1 MCNGPPSD
9 PRVSPL
15 LYPSHEGLPPAYIQV
30 MGLDPLR
37 DDGIVYEK
45 VLKGAG
51 VKTMID
57 MYVRI
62 IVLSKYGRSWRFERY
77 PGVGHGFQYNF
88 PGIRL
93 AEVVRQD
100 IVKGLKW
107 LLGRSIE

>member
-57 MYVRI
+57 MYVVRI
-62 IVLSKYGRSWRFERY
+62 IVLSTIWMLTE
-77 PGVGHGFQYNF
+77 
-88 PGIRL
+88 I
-93 AEVVRQD
+93 
-100 IVKGLKW
+100 
-107 LLGRSIE
+107 